1 MDLED
6 QSNGS
11 SSSAC
16 QTNTDN
22 GQAKGGNKRKL
33 IYQEH
38 FEDIINSITKKIEK
52 AKCKYCGKVLS
63 ANPNNRTPTL
73 RKNLHSCSKY
83 PYNVDK
89 KQKKISLFRDPQ
101 TKSVTISNWTFDV
114 EVTRLDLAKM
124 IVIDEHPF
132 FYG

>member
-1 MDLED
+1 
-6 QSNGS
+6 
-11 SSSAC
+11 
-16 QTNTDN
+16 
-22 GQAKGGNKRKL
+22 
-33 IYQEH
+33 
-38 FEDIINSITKKIEK
+38 
-52 AKCKYCGKVLS
+52 
-63 ANPNNRTPTL
+63 
-73 RKNLHSCSKY
+73 
-83 PYNVDK
+83 VDK